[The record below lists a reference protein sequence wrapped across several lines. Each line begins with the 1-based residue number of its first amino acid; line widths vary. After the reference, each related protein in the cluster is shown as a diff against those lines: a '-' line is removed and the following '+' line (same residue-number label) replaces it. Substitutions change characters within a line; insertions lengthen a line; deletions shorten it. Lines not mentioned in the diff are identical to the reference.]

1 MLGISYRLGKP
12 TRAVYADAARK
23 GFVLLPEGAI
33 VKVEDMDAP
42 GRLLKVRWNNL
53 ALLMFFQDL
62 VERGV
67 PMQKPTRAAVAL
79 RRCASDGRL

>member
-1 MLGISYRLGKP
+1 MLGTSYRLGKP

-33 VKVEDMDAP
+33 LTVEDIEDP

-53 ALLMFFQDL
+53 VLLIFCQDL
-62 VERGV
+62 IERGV
-67 PMQKPTRAAVAL
+67 HIGEPKRAARSAAAL
-79 RRCASDGRL
+79 RQ